1 MEKWNKNSSFIEWF
15 LFVGMIIGFITFE
28 IYSKYEL
35 WRGFLFILLN
45 IILMSIVFISIRWK
59 YKYDMSKCIED
70 LTQNIKD
77 ISSSE
82 DDFVIKE
89 DEELKIKEL
98 YTAIIELQ
106 KNLKQQNRSKD
117 TTFKIINTLAVNI
130 DLQKLLNELLP
141 KVIEGTRSNWGAI
154 YVFNSATSKLE
165 IKASLGFSKN
175 IYKEFDISLGEGFI
189 GKSIESKKIN
199 ILYDIPDDTVY
210 TSRTFIGTIKPKCL
224 MTVPILSQGELVATL
239 VLGSIY
245 DYTDE
250 QMDVVKMIRY
260 YLGVAV
266 NNGLAYE
273 RTQRLTKELQFQN
286 QLIQNLNDELEVK
299 VNERTNF
306 LNNIINGIKDYAIIA
321 TDEEGFITTWNTG
334 AEIIK
339 GYSEG
344 EVLGKNISVL
354 YSEIEVRKGKV
365 QRILK
370 IAKENGI
377 YNEIG
382 LNKKK
387 DGTTFYSDISIFPI
401 YNTDEELVGYTNI
414 IKDITKI
421 KEFENALE
429 YEKSVKEK
437 VLESSTRALILT
449 TSKGVILYSNIIAE
463 TLLRQ
468 YNERVQGKNI
478 SEFFEEAEELRRN
491 LYETSKYGGKNE
503 YLRTLVDKTGNIH
516 KIRLIITALE
526 SYIDSDNNRASIMI
540 YLKEI
545 E

>member
-45 IILMSIVFISIRWK
+45 IVLMSIVFISIRWK

-82 DDFVIKE
+82 NDFVIKE

-421 KEFENALE
+421 KEFENELE